1 MLRSYNDRQPSSNRP
16 TPSVARLCRPNPRVP
31 IDPEIE
37 AAAREVHAALVADP
51 SVIGLEMFPLVTI
64 ASPIVRRR
72 LPTPT
77 GEVRAEALA
86 EVVETVLANPAARL
100 ALAQAGFHVG

>member
-1 MLRSYNDRQPSSNRP
+1 MIRSYNARQPASNRP
-16 TPSVARLCRPNPRVP
+16 TTSVARLCRPNPRVP
-31 IDPEIE
+31 VDPEIE
-37 AAAREVHAALVADP
+37 AAARKVHAALVADP
-51 SVIGLEMFPLVTI
+51 SAISLEMFPLVSI
-64 ASPIVRRR
+64 ATPIVWRRF
-72 LPTPT
+72 PTPT